1 MPQLAPIA
9 ALQADLAP
17 EIARLPRLSL
27 VVDRFLRDAARDT
40 ARAADFAAALDLD
53 PPLRDW
59 VLRQVNS
66 GYYGLSRPV
75 ADVAH
80 ACVVLGL
87 GPLTRL
93 VYAACTRDLLGRR
106 LACYRYPGHGF
117 WLHGM
122 AVGLAAADLAGRA
135 PGAGLR
141 PAEALVAGLLHD
153 TGKLLLDDHL
163 PRAGGPRHVT
173 VDEERQVAG
182 RDHAAWSAAIAR
194 AWDLPDVVVRAVAGH
209 HLPQPAPAAC
219 VIGVADHLARHWGLG
234 VWTYARL
241 DLEPPVRDLEALAA
255 PLGLGGGDLADWAG
269 GLVAVLTGVEEL
281 VRTIGHGAPPRAV
294 DASPRAGDPSAT
306 APASTSSRRRRHGRE
321 TRERGRRR
329 TRR

>member
-1 MPQLAPIA
+1 MPDFAPIA
-9 ALQADLAP
+9 TLQADLAP

-66 GYYGLSRPV
+66 GFYGLSRPV
-75 ADVAH
+75 VDVAH

-135 PGAGLR
+135 PGAGLL

-153 TGKLLLDDHL
+153 TGKLLLDARL
-163 PRAGGPRHVT
+163 LRAGGPRHVT
-173 VDEERQVAG
+173 VAEERRVTG
-182 RDHAAWSAAIAR
+182 VDHAALSGAVAE
-194 AWDLPDVVVRAVAGH
+194 AWDMPAHIVRAVAGH
-209 HLPQPAPAAC
+209 HDADPVPEAC
-219 VIGVADHLARHWGLG
+219 IIRLADLLARHWGLG

-241 DLEPPVRDLEALAA
+241 DLEPPLRDIEPVAA
-255 PLGLGGGDLADWAG
+255 PLGLRDGALADWAG
-269 GLVAVLTGVEEL
+269 GLVAVMAGVEEL
-281 VRTIGHGAPPRAV
+281 VRAIGHGGPPRAV
-294 DASPRAGDPSAT
+294 DASPVSGADRSAPT
-306 APASTSSRRRRHGRE
+306 PTSSRRRRQRLAS
-321 TRERGRRR
+321 RDRGRRR
-329 TRR
+329 SRR